1 MRALVVRQGGRMPEE
16 IRPDAVYTVSE
27 CASLLRMR
35 RESVRR
41 LAESGELRSFV
52 PNGCER
58 GRRVRGQWLLDWIEG
73 ASRHG

>member
-1 MRALVVRQGGRMPEE
+1 MPEE
-16 IRPDAVYTVSE
+16 IRPDAVYTVAE
-27 CASLLRMR
+27 VAALLRMR
-35 RESVRR
+35 RESVRA

-58 GRRVRGQWLLDWIEG
+58 GRRVRGQWLLDWMEE

>member
-1 MRALVVRQGGRMPEE
+1 MPEE
-16 IRPDAVYTVSE
+16 MRPDAVYTVAE
-27 CASLLRMR
+27 VAALLRMR
-35 RESVRR
+35 RESVRA

-58 GRRVRGQWLLDWIEG
+58 GTRVLGQWLLDWIEE